1 MQTDSDEGRSPQHP
15 TENFRSEEACAMEV
29 RAAVDVMFEA
39 LSHIQASLGADTEE
53 ERVQT
58 YHKFKEALYERFE
71 LAVEK
76 RQEEFGR
83 PRNADR
89 ENADREE
96 GRQKEASPKSRA
108 NVNGTPSDQPP
119 MNRTSEGEAV
129 ENGTPKNGTAKNGT
143 RGNGT
148 RGNGAAKE
156 TSPEKETSPD
166 KDSGD
171 DDTLGKLWPTI
182 AEQAGSSE

>member
-1 MQTDSDEGRSPQHP
+1 MQTDSDESRSRQQRK
-15 TENFRSEEACAMEV
+15 EKIRSEEACAMEV

-76 RQEEFGR
+76 RQEESR
-83 PRNADR
+83 PRR
-89 ENADREE
+89 SRGGDREE
-96 GRQKEASPKSRA
+96 ERQKGASPESRA
-108 NVNGTPSDQPP
+108 NVNGTPSERPP

-129 ENGTPKNGTAKNGT
+129 KNGTAE
-143 RGNGT
+143 
-148 RGNGAAKE
+148 NGAH
-156 TSPEKETSPD
+156 SS
-166 KDSGD
+166 SGD
-171 DDTLGKLWPTI
+171 SPGEESVDEGSVDRGSGDEDTLGKLWPAI
-182 AEQAGSSE
+182 AEQAGSFE